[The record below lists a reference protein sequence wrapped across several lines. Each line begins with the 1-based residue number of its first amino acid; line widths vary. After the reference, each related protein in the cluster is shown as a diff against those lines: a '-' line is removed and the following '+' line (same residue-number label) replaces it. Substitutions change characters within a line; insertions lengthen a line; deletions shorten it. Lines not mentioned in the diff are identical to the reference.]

1 MKLVP
6 SIVVAS
12 IVVENVA
19 AGAIAVLTLLA
30 PSAGTVA
37 VTVGVPAV
45 PVEPPPPEA
54 TTCSADSTGESAE
67 PAIDWILRIP
77 SETVTLEI
85 VRTSA
90 AFGPTSEQMSRLE
103 MSGLAAVSTMS
114 NEKIRLPLQGAAK
127 NVSAK

>member
-1 MKLVP
+1 M
-6 SIVVAS
+6 
-12 IVVENVA
+12 
-19 AGAIAVLTLLA
+19 LTLLA

-45 PVEPPPPEA
+45 PVVPPPPEA
-54 TTCSADSTGESAE
+54 TTCSADSTGESAA